1 MKFNRGF
8 VENLLVV
15 LALSLIVAFS
25 AFVAKQVK
33 EVEVLAL
40 KPMNNAIR
48 NFKDKNILVLG
59 IAGFESNGPLLTDV
73 MMVVNINLDKSTIKS
88 ISLPRDLL
96 VNIKNTERFIKIN
109 NLLTIDNPQL
119 KIKKTD
125 LIKEKIEQIT
135 NLQIDN
141 VVIVD
146 LDGFRYFIDAIGG
159 INVYLDEPLYDPQ
172 LANPDNPNERFYL
185 EAG

>member
-1 MKFNRGF
+1 MKLNRGF
-8 VENLLVV
+8 TENLFVV
-15 LALSLIVAFS
+15 FALSLIVAFS
-25 AFVAKQVK
+25 AFVSKQVK
-33 EVEVLAL
+33 EVEVFAL
-40 KPMNNAIR
+40 KPINNAIR
-48 NFKDKNILVLG
+48 NLKDKNILILG

-73 MMVVNINLDKSTIKS
+73 MMVVNVNLEKSTIKS

-109 NLLTIDNPQL
+109 NLLTLDNPQL

-125 LIKEKIEQIT
+125 LIKDKVEQIT
-135 NLQIDN
+135 NLTIDN

-172 LANPDNPNERFYL
+172 LANPDNHNERFYL